1 MVNVFGNRAG
11 LKKSLHKLN
20 EIMSLKPG
28 VTRFFGK
35 DQIINF
41 LSNQGMLTYYF
52 QVYNIILWYLY
63 ILAKWNIL
71 NFAGHS
77 DLSQLL
83 SPTVVAQKQ
92 SLRTPWRPVVRT
104 SCFRAEGPG
113 SIPGWGAEIP
123 QAMQRNQR
131 GKNKTSSRRQNTSED
146 VAVPQ

>member
-52 QVYNIILWYLY
+52 QVYSIILWYLY

-92 SLRTPWRPVVRT
+92 SLRIPWRPVVRT
-104 SCFRAEGPG
+104 SRFRAEGLG

>member
-92 SLRTPWRPVVRT
+92 SLRIPWRPVVRT

>member
-52 QVYNIILWYLY
+52 QVYNIIL
-63 ILAKWNIL
+63 
-71 NFAGHS
+71 
-77 DLSQLL
+77 
-83 SPTVVAQKQ
+83 
-92 SLRTPWRPVVRT
+92 
-104 SCFRAEGPG
+104 
-113 SIPGWGAEIP
+113 
-123 QAMQRNQR
+123 
-131 GKNKTSSRRQNTSED
+131 
-146 VAVPQ
+146 